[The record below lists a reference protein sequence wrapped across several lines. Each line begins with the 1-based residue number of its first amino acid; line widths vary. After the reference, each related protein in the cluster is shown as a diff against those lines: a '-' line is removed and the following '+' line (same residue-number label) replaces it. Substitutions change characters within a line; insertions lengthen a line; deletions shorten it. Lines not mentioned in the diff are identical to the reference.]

1 MDINIYVNQKKINPL
16 CNSAI
21 AEYVKRLSPYCNMK
35 IVCAP
40 GHVKYTPG
48 HNSAH
53 YAVVQAFQKTVSYGY
68 GSWDHGYGEYQD
80 DTGFTGTGSA
90 RTISSED
97 FARHINAV
105 TANGTSKLN
114 YYIGYPSDE
123 TDKMDVFAVCTI
135 KPSDEMTAL
144 LLSEQVYRAYTILN
158 NITYH
163 K

>member
-16 CNSAI
+16 CSNAI

-48 HNSAH
+48 HNSAD
-53 YAVVQAFQKTVSYGY
+53 YAVVQASQKAVSYGY

-114 YYIGYPSDE
+114 YYIGYPSED
-123 TDKMDVFAVCTI
+123 TSQMDVFAVCTI